1 MTDDATLTYMKAGYL
16 EGDNPSRDDAIEL
29 IDEIKRLRAENQEI
43 RKWLE
48 CSRMLNGELQSELDR
63 YKTPNVDNASF
74 TWSEGA
80 VARAHREALEDEVMG

>member
-63 YKTPNVDNASF
+63 YKTPNVDNCACHETS
-74 TWSEGA
+74 TRNCSVHQNDGGA
-80 VARAHREALEDEVMG
+80 R